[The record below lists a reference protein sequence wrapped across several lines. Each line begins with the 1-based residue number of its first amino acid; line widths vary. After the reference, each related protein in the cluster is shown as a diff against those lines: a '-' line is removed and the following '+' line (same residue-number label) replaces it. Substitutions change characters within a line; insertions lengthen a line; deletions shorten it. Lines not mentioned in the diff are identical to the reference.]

1 MFTKGSVMKKMIRL
15 AVLPLI
21 LTFTVGYAQAEY
33 SCGAKKAAL
42 EKQLAYAKAHSNQ
55 YRVAGLEKALKNVEL
70 YCTNDSLKKD
80 AEDRV
85 EKLTDNV
92 NEKISELARIQ
103 ADLDKAIAKNDAKKV
118 AKYQD
123 KLSDKQEDIDDALE
137 ELKEA
142 QTELTAI
149 KG

>member
-1 MFTKGSVMKKMIRL
+1 MKKMIRL

-21 LTFTVGYAQAEY
+21 LTFTAGYAHAEY
-33 SCGAKKAAL
+33 NCGTKKAAL

-55 YRVAGLEKALKNVEL
+55 YRVAGLEKALKSVEL
-70 YCTNDSLKKD
+70 YCTDEGLKKD

-85 EKLTDNV
+85 EKLTDKV
-92 NEKISELARIQ
+92 NENISELARIQ
-103 ADLDKAIAKNDAKKV
+103 ADLDSANAKNDAKKA

-142 QTELTAI
+142 KAELAAI